1 MNRAQRRA
9 AGIVSDAP
17 AYPVLELTA
26 AQLDLHLPHVLD
38 GQLITTSGSNNGR
51 DGIYRVKVVSETLQ

>member
-9 AGIVSDAP
+9 AGMADDSP
-17 AYPVLELTA
+17 EYPVMELTP

-38 GQLITTSGSNNGR
+38 GQLVKVGGSCNGR
-51 DGIYRVKVVSETLQ
+51 DGVYRVKVISETVQ